1 MNLIQQAKDFAQKA
15 HEGQVRKLTRM
26 PMFEHLERV
35 ATILQQAG
43 LPDEVVAAGYLH
55 DTVEDT
61 EVTAEDIY
69 NTFGK
74 KVAEIVAGHT
84 EDKSKSWE
92 ERKQTTIDELADP
105 NTPLSIRAL
114 IIADRLDNL
123 LSLKK
128 GLEEFGEEMW
138 TKFKRGREKQAW
150 YFKGC
155 LNNMKVGLTE
165 EEVPKFFY
173 EYEKEVNAFFKGDV

>member
-1 MNLIQQAKDFAQKA
+1 MNLIEKARNFAQNA
-15 HEGQVRKLTRM
+15 HVGQVRKLTGT

-35 ATILQQAG
+35 ANILKDAG
-43 LPDEVVAAGYLH
+43 FPEEVVAAGYLH

-61 EVTAEDIY
+61 SVAHEDIL
-69 NTFGK
+69 NTFGEN
-74 KVAEIVAGHT
+74 VAYIVAGHT
-84 EDKSKSWE
+84 EDKRKSWE

-123 LSLKK
+123 LSMKK
-128 GLEEFGEEMW
+128 GLEEFGDEMW
-138 TKFKRGREKQAW
+138 SKFKRGKEKQAW

-155 LNNMKVGLTE
+155 LNNMKVGLKE
-165 EEVPKFFY
+165 EDVPKFFY
-173 EYEKEVNAFFKGDV
+173 DYEKVVNEFFL

>member
-1 MNLIQQAKDFAQKA
+1 MDLIQKARDFAQRA
-15 HEGQVRKLTRM
+15 HTGQVRKLTGT
-26 PMFEHLERV
+26 PIFKHLEQV
-35 ATILQQAG
+35 ANILKEAG
-43 LPDEVVAAGYLH
+43 FSDEVVAAGFLH

-61 EVTAEDIY
+61 NVTPEDIY

-123 LSLKK
+123 RSFKK
-128 GLEEFGEEMW
+128 GLEEYGEEMW
-138 TKFKRGREKQAW
+138 TKFKRGKDKQAW
-150 YFKGC
+150 YYKGC
-155 LNNMKVGLTE
+155 LENMKVGLKE
-165 EEVPKFFY
+165 EEVPQFFY
-173 EYEKEVNAFFKGDV
+173 YYEKEVNEFFG

>member
-1 MNLIQQAKDFAQKA
+1 MNLIEKARNFAQNA
-15 HEGQVRKLTRM
+15 HVGQVRKLTGT

-35 ATILQQAG
+35 ANILKDAG
-43 LPDEVVAAGYLH
+43 FPEEVVAAGYLH

-61 EVTAEDIY
+61 SVAHEDIL
-69 NTFGK
+69 NTFGEN
-74 KVAEIVAGHT
+74 VAYIVAGHT
-84 EDKSKSWE
+84 EDKRKSWE

-123 LSLKK
+123 LSMKK
-128 GLEEFGEEMW
+128 ELEEFGDEMW
-138 TKFKRGREKQAW
+138 SKFKRGKEKQAW

-155 LNNMKVGLTE
+155 LNNMKVGLKE
-165 EEVPKFFY
+165 EDVPKFFY
-173 EYEKEVNAFFKGDV
+173 DYEKVVNEFFL